1 MGKLKSPTTLIQAA
15 EQLAAAEDAVED
27 AKLNP
32 EQKPVR
38 DEARAKAKADG
49 EPRRKRNS
57 SPSSPLPFHSRGYS
71 TVNRLFCRAVGM
83 ASSCAPPPANTSRIA
98 ST

>member
-38 DEARAKAKADG
+38 D
-49 EPRRKRNS
+49 
-57 SPSSPLPFHSRGYS
+57 
-71 TVNRLFCRAVGM
+71 
-83 ASSCAPPPANTSRIA
+83 
-98 ST
+98 